1 MRIVKAFRADG
12 HVVSMTGD
20 GVNDAPSL
28 KAADIGV
35 AMGITGTD
43 VAKGASDMI
52 LADDNFKTIV
62 RAIEEGRNIYANIRK
77 AIFFLLS
84 CNLGEILCIFVPIL
98 VGMPIPLLP
107 IHLLWVNLVTDTF
120 PALALGMDPGDPQ
133 VIKEKPRNPKESLF
147 AHGGIPFIIL
157 NGLVKGSLALT
168 AFWIGL
174 TIGGGGE
181 SGLTLARTMTFCVL
195 SLSQLFHA
203 FNTRNITKSL
213 LSVGPFKNHWLIGA
227 FFLCAFIQVIVVVVP
242 GLASFF
248 KVVGLDATQ
257 WSIVWILSFS
267 TVILNEIVKFF
278 VRAFM
283 RARRAC

>member
-1 MRIVKAFRADG
+1 
-12 HVVSMTGD
+12 
-20 GVNDAPSL
+20 
-28 KAADIGV
+28 
-35 AMGITGTD
+35 
-43 VAKGASDMI
+43 
-52 LADDNFKTIV
+52 
-62 RAIEEGRNIYANIRK
+62 
-77 AIFFLLS
+77 
-84 CNLGEILCIFVPIL
+84 
-98 VGMPIPLLP
+98 
-107 IHLLWVNLVTDTF
+107 
-120 PALALGMDPGDPQ
+120 
-133 VIKEKPRNPKESLF
+133 
-147 AHGGIPFIIL
+147 
-157 NGLVKGSLALT
+157 
-168 AFWIGL
+168 
-174 TIGGGGE
+174 
-181 SGLTLARTMTFCVL
+181 MTFCVL